1 MIKSKSSNN
10 IFYSRNLSL
19 SNPLILNNLSIQNL
33 IITPNKLV
41 NNYNATMLTNN
52 YIFKSRYVNSP
63 SSKKTPSNILYQMPK
78 KNLFPNIISLTP
90 YKSAKKLNC
99 NNTKLFHHARMQSAQ
114 SFNNFINKQEKCPKD
129 SIKTK
134 NNTNFNNTQIL
145 INQNKNIKNTLKN
158 SVSQKLFQTINNPFA
173 ITNNL
178 SISQNFI
185 PQKKINENNSI
196 HICITNTNNKAT
208 SIQKRLKLEPKGMIN
223 LSEFQ
228 SSEQIGKGSYGKI
241 YCVRW
246 LKNNKLYALKKEI
259 LTDIETIEKRK
270 EAWKII
276 QNFIKNTKCTG
287 LINIYA
293 NLLLK
298 NNIGTEYHYYE
309 LMERAERDWDQ
320 EINVRSQYNLYYKEY
335 ELLNILNQLIST
347 LVLMQNNHIT
357 HRDIKPQNILVIN
370 GKYKLCD
377 FGEIRVLKRNGL
389 VVQRIRGSELYMSPI
404 LFKGLHSKLAQV
416 KHNTYKS
423 DVFSLGMCFFYASS
437 LTYNGVDSIR
447 EVLDMNKIK
456 EILFKFLGNKYSEKF
471 ILLILLMLEVNEEK
485 RPDFIEL
492 EKKIRETFK
501 F

>member
-1 MIKSKSSNN
+1 
-10 IFYSRNLSL
+10 
-19 SNPLILNNLSIQNL
+19 
-33 IITPNKLV
+33 
-41 NNYNATMLTNN
+41 
-52 YIFKSRYVNSP
+52 
-63 SSKKTPSNILYQMPK
+63 
-78 KNLFPNIISLTP
+78 
-90 YKSAKKLNC
+90 
-99 NNTKLFHHARMQSAQ
+99 
-114 SFNNFINKQEKCPKD
+114 
-129 SIKTK
+129 
-134 NNTNFNNTQIL
+134 
-145 INQNKNIKNTLKN
+145 
-158 SVSQKLFQTINNPFA
+158 
-173 ITNNL
+173 
-178 SISQNFI
+178 
-185 PQKKINENNSI
+185 
-196 HICITNTNNKAT
+196 
-208 SIQKRLKLEPKGMIN
+208 MIN

-389 VVQRIRGSELYMSPI
+389 IVQRIRGSELYMSPI
-404 LFKGLHSKLAQV
+404 LFKGLHSKLVQV